1 MSMHLERGLSTTSTK
16 KRKEKMTKARLAELD
31 QGWRDRNVRLKQMSL
46 PKETFEQYLEWVY
59 GKGKKAKGPANI
71 VTENSKANAKLDK
84 TKTKDTGAWE
94 SSNSVTGTTDKG
106 ISTPNSISTRPW
118 ITGPCATK
126 PSPTYT
132 GDKVVGIA
140 TMHKSNAVPIFS
152 DDEAKEVSSMRR

>member
-84 TKTKDTGAWE
+84 AKTQIEGK
-94 SSNSVTGTTDKG
+94 SSNHVAGITKSHSVK
-106 ISTPNSISTRPW
+106 PW
-118 ITGPCATK
+118 ITGACTTK

-132 GDKVVGIA
+132 GNKVVGIA

>member
-1 MSMHLERGLSTTSTK
+1 MTMHLERGLTTTSTK
-16 KRKEKMTKARLAELD
+16 KRKEKMTKARLAELE

-59 GKGKKAKGPANI
+59 GKGKKAKSPANI

-84 TKTKDTGAWE
+84 TKTQVEGKSG
-94 SSNSVTGTTDKG
+94 NQVTG
-106 ISTPNSISTRPW
+106 IVEPHLVRPW
-118 ITGPCATK
+118 ITGACTTK

-132 GDKVVGIA
+132 GNKVVGIA
-140 TMHKSNAVPIFS
+140 TMHKSNLVPIFS